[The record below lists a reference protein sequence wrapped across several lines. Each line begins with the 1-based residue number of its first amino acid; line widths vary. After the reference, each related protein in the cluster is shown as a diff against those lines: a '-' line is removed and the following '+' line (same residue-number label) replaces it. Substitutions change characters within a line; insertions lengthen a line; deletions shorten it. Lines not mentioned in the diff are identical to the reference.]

1 MNKMMW
7 RFARGDA
14 QPAEIDM
21 IWEISK
27 QIEGHSIC
35 ALGDGAAW
43 PVQVN
48 ACRFFMK
55 ILVGNQA
62 SNSKCIST
70 LTVKLTVTLPTEKYK
85 IILVFLQSIRICNQ
99 FQIMR
104 TSNFPQPQPQPD
116 RSYN

>member
-14 QPAEIDM
+14 RSAEIDM

-48 ACRFFMK
+48 ASHVFME
-55 ILVGNQA
+55 LLMGNSA
-62 SNSKCIST
+62 NTSKCIRYT
-70 LTVKLTVTLPTEKYK
+70 YCV
-85 IILVFLQSIRICNQ
+85 
-99 FQIMR
+99 
-104 TSNFPQPQPQPD
+104 
-116 RSYN
+116 

>member
-7 RFARGDA
+7 RFASGDA
-14 QPAEIDM
+14 GSAEIDM

-48 ACRFFMK
+48 ACLHGTINGK
-55 ILVGNQA
+55 LNT
-62 SNSKCIST
+62 SKCIRYT
-70 LTVKLTVTLPTEKYK
+70 YCV
-85 IILVFLQSIRICNQ
+85 
-99 FQIMR
+99 
-104 TSNFPQPQPQPD
+104 
-116 RSYN
+116 